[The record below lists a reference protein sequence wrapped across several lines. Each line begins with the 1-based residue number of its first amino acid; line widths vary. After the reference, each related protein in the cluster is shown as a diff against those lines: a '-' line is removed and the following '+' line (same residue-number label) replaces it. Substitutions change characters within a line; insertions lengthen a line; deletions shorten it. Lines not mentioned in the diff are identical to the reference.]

1 MSKGYYKSYHIS
13 NYRDDDHV
21 IHGGSYSIPASNV
34 DFVTW
39 KKNHET
45 GEFWDKLHTM
55 SGKEVR
61 LKVSYDDLNRILT
74 TCGNR
79 MVHYDENG
87 DENGVEYN

>member
-13 NYRDDDHV
+13 TFGEGDQV
-21 IHGGSYSIPASNV
+21 IHGGSYSIKATNV

-45 GEFWDKLHTM
+45 GEFWVKLHTA

-61 LKVSYDDLNRILT
+61 LRVSYDDLNEILR

-79 MVHYDENG
+79 LVHYENG
-87 DENGVEYN
+87 DKDGSMDNE

>member
-1 MSKGYYKSYHIS
+1 
-13 NYRDDDHV
+13 
-21 IHGGSYSIPASNV
+21 
-34 DFVTW
+34 
-39 KKNHET
+39 
-45 GEFWDKLHTM
+45 M